1 MRVLV
6 EYMIEK
12 IEMRMYR
19 KVLAS
24 DVDVLVFCI
33 DGSSSE
39 SS

>member
-1 MRVLV
+1 MQVYI

-12 IEMRMYR
+12 IETRTYG

-24 DVDVLVFCI
+24 DVDVLVFFI

>member
-1 MRVLV
+1 
-6 EYMIEK
+6 MIEK
-12 IEMRMYR
+12 IEMCTYR

-24 DVDVLVFCI
+24 DVDVLVFFI